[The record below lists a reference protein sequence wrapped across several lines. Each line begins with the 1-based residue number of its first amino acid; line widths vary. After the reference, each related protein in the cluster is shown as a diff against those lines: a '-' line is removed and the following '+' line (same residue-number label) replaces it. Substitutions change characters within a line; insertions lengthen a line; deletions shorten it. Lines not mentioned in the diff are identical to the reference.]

1 MTETDDGGDDVDTET
16 PSTNAGS
23 TTGGCDTR
31 TATAASAC
39 TAAFQPDSG
48 TETFDRPTTRFFTV
62 LQGSANHRGIDTIV
76 NPGDEQILIGK
87 FAYGPFDADLVHE
100 KVEVW
105 IERQCGAWSK
115 IGTTWTSDDGDYP
128 TTNGVSDTGGRV
140 FFRVPVAAAL
150 PAGDFRVKML
160 VKGDHSE
167 ANFWLHVWP
176 KGTRAVV
183 SDIDGTMTTQE
194 TDGAWSWLDA
204 NSPLAQTGAPEL
216 MQAYFAKGYR
226 IINLTA
232 RPERLTNG
240 TRQWFLD
247 NGFPRGT
254 FHLAQSNI
262 GELGSAAYEYKRAY
276 LDELVNDKGVLFD
289 AAIGNKDTDLNA
301 YLDAGIDPA
310 RITLIEGEYD
320 GDLMGATRVA
330 DYLAAAQ
337 NVGCLAP
344 IRP

>member
-1 MTETDDGGDDVDTET
+1 M
-16 PSTNAGS
+16 
-23 TTGGCDTR
+23 
-31 TATAASAC
+31 
-39 TAAFQPDSG
+39 
-48 TETFDRPTTRFFTV
+48 
-62 LQGSANHRGIDTIV
+62 
-76 NPGDEQILIGK
+76 
-87 FAYGPFDADLVHE
+87 
-100 KVEVW
+100 
-105 IERQCGAWSK
+105 
-115 IGTTWTSDDGDYP
+115 
-128 TTNGVSDTGGRV
+128 
-140 FFRVPVAAAL
+140 
-150 PAGDFRVKML
+150 
-160 VKGDHSE
+160 
-167 ANFWLHVWP
+167 
-176 KGTRAVV
+176 
-183 SDIDGTMTTQE
+183 
-194 TDGAWSWLDA
+194 
-204 NSPLAQTGAPEL
+204 
-216 MQAYFAKGYR
+216 
-226 IINLTA
+226 
-232 RPERLTNG
+232 
-240 TRQWFLD
+240 D